1 MGRWWGGLR
10 VAGRIARRDARRA
23 KGRTALVAV
32 MVGLPVLAGSAGAV
46 LLQSQNPTDA
56 TYARWVL
63 GDEAQAHVSVNL
75 GGEVTQDVVGAAF
88 SGSGSGSAEIS
99 PAEYERSL
107 AGALPAGDQLLR
119 VLRGFARLSTPERA
133 VPATTDVLV
142 LPADG
147 DLSSVFPT
155 QDGVLPTRADQ
166 VALNEKTV
174 ERLGVGVGDAV
185 TVEPPDGDARQVTVS
200 GILAPTAQGPWV
212 VVGPGGLAAPPSVS
226 AGQPWGGQVVT
237 SVEWYVVGPE
247 PVTWEHVLAVNG
259 LGSAVTSRAVVADPP
274 PREAVPYW
282 AQGGGT
288 RVSSGSVA
296 LGAAIAAMVLLEAAL
311 LIGPAFAVGARRHQR
326 QLALLAAA
334 GAERR
339 TLRHVILL
347 SGVVTGLG
355 ASVAATVL
363 GLLVAVTIRAVV
375 RARSGIFRMP
385 DLQVPWLSLFGF
397 IAVGTLAAAMAAWLP
412 ARRAARVDVVA
423 ALAGRRADAR
433 PRRRVAVLGV
443 VLAAVGA
450 AGAVAGAA
458 TGRTVVLVA
467 GVLALEI
474 GVVAASG
481 ALVSVVARLAPH
493 FGVIGRIA
501 LRDAARNRTRT
512 APAVAAVIA
521 AVAGIT
527 AGAVYYQSSQEYQAG
542 QYAPVA
548 AEGTVTVHFPL
559 ARTGAD
565 AAELV
570 DAAEAALR
578 EDLPV
583 TDVYPVHLAVP
594 PVVDDELSG
603 QAWMLVTAT
612 LPPDQVC
619 PLGSV
624 NAPTS
629 ADYRAAATDPR
640 CEMDSRTGTVI
651 WMSSQTGSTVLVDD
665 GTVVA
670 ALGFEESERAAQALT
685 DGLVVVGSE
694 RAIWPD
700 GMAHLEVTQWDAR
713 SEEAVVVA
721 QAALPAVAIRLPS
734 STYDPVLPPGA
745 LEHLGMTSEVAG
757 LIAPVSRPATPAEEA
772 TATASL
778 GGDALLWIEH
788 GNPWDQ
794 PSPIMLVLV
803 IAALAVGLAA
813 TGISV
818 VLSAVESR
826 PDLATLAAIGAEPRA
841 RRRFT
846 AAQAGVISV
855 LGGTLG
861 VAAGLMLGWV
871 LVTGERFRYVMPE
884 FGWQVVVPWPTVA
897 AIAVGVPLLAMA
909 TGFLATRSRLPL
921 VRRIAT

>member
-1 MGRWWGGLR
+1 
-10 VAGRIARRDARRA
+10 
-23 KGRTALVAV
+23 

-347 SGVVTGLG
+347 SGVVTGL
-355 ASVAATVL
+355 
-363 GLLVAVTIRAVV
+363 
-375 RARSGIFRMP
+375 
-385 DLQVPWLSLFGF
+385 
-397 IAVGTLAAAMAAWLP
+397 MA
-412 ARRAARVDVVA
+412 
-423 ALAGRRADAR
+423 
-433 PRRRVAVLGV
+433 
-443 VLAAVGA
+443 A
-450 AGAVAGAA
+450 AGATVAG
-458 TGRTVVLVA
+458 
-467 GVLALEI
+467 
-474 GVVAASG
+474 
-481 ALVSVVARLAPH
+481 
-493 FGVIGRIA
+493 
-501 LRDAARNRTRT
+501 
-512 APAVAAVIA
+512 
-521 AVAGIT
+521 
-527 AGAVYYQSSQEYQAG
+527 
-542 QYAPVA
+542 
-548 AEGTVTVHFPL
+548 
-559 ARTGAD
+559 
-565 AAELV
+565 
-570 DAAEAALR
+570 
-578 EDLPV
+578 
-583 TDVYPVHLAVP
+583 
-594 PVVDDELSG
+594 
-603 QAWMLVTAT
+603 
-612 LPPDQVC
+612 
-619 PLGSV
+619 
-624 NAPTS
+624 
-629 ADYRAAATDPR
+629 
-640 CEMDSRTGTVI
+640 
-651 WMSSQTGSTVLVDD
+651 
-665 GTVVA
+665 
-670 ALGFEESERAAQALT
+670 
-685 DGLVVVGSE
+685 
-694 RAIWPD
+694 
-700 GMAHLEVTQWDAR
+700 
-713 SEEAVVVA
+713 
-721 QAALPAVAIRLPS
+721 
-734 STYDPVLPPGA
+734 
-745 LEHLGMTSEVAG
+745 
-757 LIAPVSRPATPAEEA
+757 
-772 TATASL
+772 
-778 GGDALLWIEH
+778 
-788 GNPWDQ
+788 
-794 PSPIMLVLV
+794 
-803 IAALAVGLAA
+803 
-813 TGISV
+813 
-818 VLSAVESR
+818 
-826 PDLATLAAIGAEPRA
+826 
-841 RRRFT
+841 
-846 AAQAGVISV
+846 
-855 LGGTLG
+855 
-861 VAAGLMLGWV
+861 
-871 LVTGERFRYVMPE
+871 
-884 FGWQVVVPWPTVA
+884 
-897 AIAVGVPLLAMA
+897 
-909 TGFLATRSRLPL
+909 
-921 VRRIAT
+921 

>member
-1 MGRWWGGLR
+1 MRRWWGGLR

-46 LLQSQNPTDA
+46 LIQSQNPTDA

-63 GDEAQAHVSVNL
+63 GEQAQAHVSASIGDGVY
-75 GGEVTQDVVGAAF
+75 QDVLGRSY
-88 SGSGSGSAEIS
+88 SGTGSGSAEVS
-99 PAEYERSL
+99 PAEYELSL
-107 AGALPAGDQLLR
+107 AGALPTGDQLLR
-119 VLRGFARLSTPERA
+119 VLWGTARLSTSERA
-133 VPATTDVLV
+133 VPATTDVVV

-155 QDGVLPTRADQ
+155 QDGVLPTSADQ
-166 VALNEKTV
+166 VALNETTV

-185 TVEPPDGDARQVTVS
+185 TVEPSDGDARQVTVS
-200 GILAPTAQGPWV
+200 GILARTALGPRV
-212 VVGPGGLAAPPSVS
+212 VVGPAGLPAPPSVS
-226 AGQPWGGQVVT
+226 PGQPWEGQAVT

-274 PREAVPYW
+274 PREAVPFW

-288 RVSSGSVA
+288 SASAETVV

-347 SGVVTGLG
+347 TGVVTGLMAAAG
-355 ASVAATVL
+355 ATVA

-375 RARSGIFRMP
+375 HARGAIYVMP
-385 DLQVPWLSLFGF
+385 DLRIPWLVLLGFG
-397 IAVGTLAAAMAAWLP
+397 AVGTLAAAMAAWFP
-412 ARRAARVDVVA
+412 ARRASRVDVVA

-450 AGAVAGAA
+450 ASAVAGAA
-458 TGRTVVLVA
+458 TGRSVVLVA
-467 GVLALEI
+467 GVMALEI

-481 ALVSVVARLAPH
+481 ALVSMVARLAPR

-527 AGAVYYQSSQEYQAG
+527 AGAVYYQSSQAYQAG

-570 DAAEAALR
+570 DAAEAVLR
-578 EDLPV
+578 ADLPV

-594 PVVDDELSG
+594 PVADEEPTG
-603 QAWMLVTAT
+603 QAWTSLTVTP
-612 LPPDQVC
+612 PPDQVC
-619 PLGSV
+619 PLWSV
-624 NAPTS
+624 AAPTS
-629 ADYRAAATDPR
+629 AEYRAAASDPR
-640 CEMDSRTGTVI
+640 CEMEGQGGTMI
-651 WMSSQTGSTVLVDD
+651 WMSNQTESTVLVDD

-670 ALGFEESERAAQALT
+670 ALGFEESGRAAQALA

-700 GMAHLEVTQWDAR
+700 GTAHLEVTQGDGQ
-713 SEEAVVVA
+713 SEESVVLA
-721 QAALPAVAIRLPS
+721 QAALPAVAIRLLNS
-734 STYDPVLPPGA
+734 AYDPLLPPGA
-745 LEHLGMTSEVAG
+745 LEDLGLTSEVAG
-757 LIAPVSRPATPAEEA
+757 LIGTVSRPATPAEEA
-772 TATASL
+772 TATAGL
-778 GGDALLWIEH
+778 GGDALLWTEH

-871 LVTGERFRYVMPE
+871 LVTGERFRYDMPQL
-884 FGWQVVVPWPTVA
+884 GWQVVVPWPTVA
-897 AIAVGVPLLAMA
+897 AIAVGIPLLAMA
-909 TGFLATRSRLPL
+909 IGYLATRSRLPL